1 MSGRRRVNYKQSIK
15 FINKCFDILKIKPF
29 NIDGII
35 VNNNNDTK
43 AKDYEID
50 TWCYNQNPTFKLWL
64 SHRGYTF
71 NRCGQIIKEVA

>member
-1 MSGRRRVNYKQSIK
+1 MKK
-15 FINKCFDILKIKPF
+15 FTIRDLATDREYTNTIENLVEF
-29 NIDGII
+29 
-35 VNNNNDTK
+35 VNNNNDTS
-43 AKDYEID
+43 AEDYEID